1 MALTRACRSLTFIGK
16 KEATSTRSYSIE
28 QALEEVQKAL
38 PGSILNV
45 TCHTGTAATEGC
57 VDLEEGEAKKEAI
70 ILKYGELEDA
80 GSPSVDQKD
89 HKPMRHLVE
98 IQVNHSKAEYKQSN
112 KSILFLKEEK
122 TGTDTDAPSQNKQ
135 QMYIHRGSVLHQLM
149 ANINTYADIKKEI
162 RLLESEGVLD
172 ADIGMTTSE
181 IEALINSKLQQ
192 PEVKQWFDGTW
203 ALHNECSIITQEES
217 SHTIIERRP
226 DRVMS
231 KGEETVV
238 LDFKFGKPMTKHQT
252 QVQEYVNLLEA
263 MGYKHVKGYLWYVFQ
278 DLIISL

>member
-1 MALTRACRSLTFIGK
+1 M
-16 KEATSTRSYSIE
+16 
-28 QALEEVQKAL
+28 
-38 PGSILNV
+38 
-45 TCHTGTAATEGC
+45 
-57 VDLEEGEAKKEAI
+57 
-70 ILKYGELEDA
+70 
-80 GSPSVDQKD
+80 
-89 HKPMRHLVE
+89 
-98 IQVNHSKAEYKQSN
+98 
-112 KSILFLKEEK
+112 
-122 TGTDTDAPSQNKQ
+122 
-135 QMYIHRGSVLHQLM
+135 
-149 ANINTYADIKKEI
+149 
-162 RLLESEGVLD
+162 ESEGVLD